1 MRISTNTIFEQG
13 SAKISDLQSA
23 VVTTQQQLATSKR
36 ILTPADD
43 PVAAAQ
49 VLNITQTQSMNTQ
62 FATNRQAA
70 TNSLSTVENALS
82 SATDQLQSLKTLAIS
97 AGDGS
102 LTSTQRTAIAT
113 QLRQGFDSLL
123 SLANA
128 TDGTGNYVFG
138 GYQTATPP
146 FVKTTTVVAGVTV
159 TGAQYVGDQGQ
170 RQLQVD
176 STSQMNIS
184 ESGPGIFQ
192 TGTQDIFK
200 TLNDF
205 ATVLEDPTSTDAQV
219 TAALQTANT
228 NIGATLDNVLTARA
242 STGSKLQTLTS
253 LDSYG
258 SNLDVQYSQSL
269 SSLQDLDYAKA
280 ASLLAQQNLTL
291 QAAQQSFVKITN
303 LSLFNYIN

>member
-1 MRISTNTIFEQG
+1 MRISTSSIFEQG

-70 TNSLSTVENALS
+70 TNSLSSVENSLS
-82 SATDQLQSLKTLAIS
+82 SATDQLQSLKTLVIS
-97 AGDGS
+97 AGDGT
-102 LTSTQRTAIAT
+102 LTSTQRAAIAT

-138 GYQTATPP
+138 GYKTATPP
-146 FVKTTTVVAGVTV
+146 FVKTTTVVAGVTI

-176 STSQMNIS
+176 TTSQMNIS

-200 TLNDF
+200 TLDDF
-205 ATVLEDPTSTDAQV
+205 ATVLENPASTTSQIT
-219 TAALQTANT
+219 TALQTANT